1 VHGLTLYRRIRVTGK
16 YSVSRKMEHFVFI
29 LYIMYII
36 NMLKANGHYSIINQ
50 KMFNIFALHYLKLV
64 VYETPVK
71 S

>member
-1 VHGLTLYRRIRVTGK
+1 
-16 YSVSRKMEHFVFI
+16 MEHFVFI